1 MNFPADLKY
10 SKSHEWVQTKGAS
23 LTCGI
28 TDYAQKEI
36 SDVVFVE
43 VPKVGRQVKQGEPVA
58 VVESVKAAFD
68 IYSPV
73 SGEIIEANNALEANP
88 VLANQDPYGKGWF
101 FKIKPSNSAEL
112 TSLFTSG
119 DYEKHVKEG
128 AH

>member
-1 MNFPADLKY
+1 MNFPSELKY
-10 SKSHEWVQTKGAS
+10 SKSHEWVESKGDVR
-23 LTCGI
+23 TCGI

-43 VPKVGRQVKQGEPVA
+43 VPKVGRVVKQGEAIA

-68 IYSPV
+68 IYSPL
-73 SGEIIEANNALEANP
+73 SGEVTASNKDLEQNP

-101 FKIKPSNSAEL
+101 FKIKPSNATEL
-112 TSLFTSG
+112 TQLFSSA
-119 DYEKHVKEG
+119 DYEKHIKEG